1 MSATWVYILGV
12 APEPKD
18 ERFHLRIS
26 ADEREMLRELS
37 DAAGESEAT
46 IVRRL
51 IREAYAKGPGR
62 TKR

>member
-1 MSATWVYILGV
+1 M
-12 APEPKD
+12 APERKD

-26 ADEREMLRELS
+26 ADEREMLRELAES
-37 DAAGESEAT
+37 AGESEAT

-62 TKR
+62 KRR